1 MEYDEFMKRKPAIPR
16 PLPLKKLKWEALV
29 PALGAAHGA
38 LARYD
43 ETLQKT
49 PQHLI
54 KIFQWIESAHS
65 LRGQQIEASLKE
77 ILCYSADPTASETR
91 APLLQK
97 IIHYQKALSLAS
109 KRQPLDIPLL
119 CRLHALIKK
128 DGPNPKEI
136 GRIRT
141 TQNWIG
147 PEGQSIEKATFLPPS
162 PARIPA
168 ALHSLNRYFRTK
180 DLDPLVQTALYF
192 AQLLIIHPFMD
203 GNGRVA
209 RILIPHLLSK
219 KGLLSKPSLF
229 LSRYFEEHR
238 TAYFQKLFQITENN
252 AWEEWVIY
260 FLNGIAIQSHRHK
273 TQAEKILALS
283 SKLPAAA
290 LPLFEHPVQ
299 RKKNEIFLKK
309 KILIESPK
317 GLYLFE
323 PLFKIV
329 Q

>member
-1 MEYDEFMKRKPAIPR
+1 MKCNMKLKPAIPR
-16 PLPLKKLKWEALV
+16 SLPLKNLNWAALV
-29 PALGAAHGA
+29 PSLGAARDA

-43 ETLQKT
+43 ETVRRT
-49 PQHLI
+49 PKQLL
-54 KIFQWIESAHS
+54 KIFQWAESAHS

-77 ILCYSADPTASETR
+77 ILCFAFDPTAAETR

-97 IIHYQKALSLAS
+97 IIHYQEALSLAS
-109 KRQPLDIPLL
+109 KRQPLDIPFL

-136 GRIRT
+136 GRIRMS
-141 TQNWIG
+141 QNWIG
-147 PEGQSIEKATFLPPS
+147 PEGQTIEKATFLPPS

-168 ALHSLNRYFRTK
+168 ALDSLSRYFRSN
-180 DLDPLVQTALYF
+180 DLDPLVQIALYF

-209 RILIPHLLSK
+209 RTLIPLLLWK
-219 KGLLSKPSLF
+219 KGLLSQPALY

-238 TAYFQKLFQITENN
+238 ASYFQKLFQITENN

-260 FLNGIAIQSHRHK
+260 FLNGIAIQSGRHK

-283 SKLPAAA
+283 SELPAAA

-299 RKKNEIFLKK
+299 RTKNRSLLKK
-309 KILIESPK
+309 KILTESPK